1 MEDSMVESPEG
12 ARHRAR
18 PDRRT
23 PSLGC
28 VPMHSADLIMEA
40 LHAIIRPAAARVS
53 VAVSMVEA
61 AATNFSTCAST

>member
-1 MEDSMVESPEG
+1 MEDSMVERPEG
-12 ARHRAR
+12 ARHRAG

-28 VPMHSADLIMEA
+28 VPVHSVDLITEP
-40 LHAIIRPAAARVS
+40 LHAITRLAAARVS